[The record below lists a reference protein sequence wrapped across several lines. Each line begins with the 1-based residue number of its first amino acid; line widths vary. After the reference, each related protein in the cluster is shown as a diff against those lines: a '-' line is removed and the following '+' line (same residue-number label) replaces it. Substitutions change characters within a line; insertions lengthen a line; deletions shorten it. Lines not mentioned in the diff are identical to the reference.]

1 MKRRRFGTA
10 GLRGATNS
18 EVTPEL
24 AFRIAAL
31 WAREVGGD
39 LAVGHDTRW
48 GAEMLARAVAAGV
61 SAAGA
66 RATCYGC
73 LPTGAFATNIVKNG
87 HSGGVLITGSHMPP
101 ERIGIIVLL
110 SDGAYAPFDVTD
122 PIEEALERWDWAPL
136 AVPADR
142 IGDIVES
149 FHHFE
154 TYVADVLDQVDA
166 RLIKQKKFRVFVDPA
181 NGTGSL
187 VAKELYQWLGCEV
200 ELINY
205 DPSPTPA
212 RPSEPRASTLTEAIA
227 RVKALGV
234 DLGFGFDVDA
244 DRVVFI
250 DETGTPL
257 SEDTVGGLFAREELR
272 RGDLCV
278 VPVNSSGLIELV
290 CRNVGARLEYCRI
303 GQPLTV
309 KALKE
314 LGGVYS
320 YEESGKYYFAR
331 RQMWCDGL
339 LSAAKFLEVM
349 ARTGKT
355 ASALA
360 AEIPRFYQTK
370 DGLEVEHARKEP
382 LLRAVERAWQNELHE
397 GRVRDVTIDGL
408 KRVYEDGAWLLVRP
422 SGTEDLMR
430 VYSDAPTRER
440 AEALVHGGMGL
451 VERCLAALG

>member
-10 GLRGATNS
+10 GLRGVTNT

-31 WAREVGGD
+31 HAHAVGGD
-39 LAVGHDTRW
+39 VAVGHDTRW
-48 GAEMLARAVAAGV
+48 GAEMLARAASAGI

-66 RATCYGC
+66 KATGYGC
-73 LPTGAFATNIVKNG
+73 LPTGAFATNIVRNG
-87 HSGGVLITGSHMPP
+87 HSGGILITGSHMPP
-101 ERIGIIVLL
+101 ERIGVIVLL
-110 SDGAYAPFDVTD
+110 ADGAYAPFDVTD

-149 FHHFE
+149 FHPFE
-154 TYVADVLDQVDA
+154 TYVADVLQQVDVP
-166 RLIKQKKFRVFVDPA
+166 LIKSKRFRVLADPA

-187 VAKELYQWLGCEV
+187 VAKELFEWLGCEV
-200 ELINY
+200 ELIHY

-212 RPSEPRASTLTEAIA
+212 RPSEPRAATLTAAIA
-227 RVKALGV
+227 KVKELGV

-250 DETGTPL
+250 DETGVPL

-278 VPVNSSGLIELV
+278 VPVNSSGLIEVV
-290 CRNVGARLEYCRI
+290 CREAGARLEYCRI

-339 LSAAKFLEVM
+339 LSAAKFLGLM
-349 ARTGKT
+349 ARSGKP

-360 AEIPRFYQTK
+360 AEMPRFFQAK
-370 DGLEVEHARKEP
+370 DGVEVEHAKKEP
-382 LLRAVERAWQNELHE
+382 LLRRVEAEWRNELHE

-430 VYSDAPTRER
+430 VYSDAPSRER
-440 AEALVHGGMGL
+440 AEGL
-451 VERCLAALG
+451 VRAGMRLVGRCLATLG